1 MEGPKI
7 VIEPPG
13 PKAQEILKKNRE
25 YLVTTTQGIP
35 YVVIK
40 RGKGV
45 FVEDVDG
52 NVYLDFAS
60 GIGVLNTGHTPEP
73 VVKAIK
79 EQVESFIHFSLTDF
93 YYEIPLKLAEE
104 LFRITPGTHKK
115 KVFYGNSGAEANEA
129 ALKIAKYY
137 TGRPYIIAFIGAFHG
152 RTMGALSLT
161 ASKPVHKRKFFPMM
175 PGVVHV
181 PYPNPY
187 RPPFG
192 YEGNDLGK
200 AIVDYIRDFVLDKF
214 VPPDEVA
221 AIFVEPIQGEGGYVV
236 PPKDFFPELRKLAD
250 EYNIILVDDEVQM
263 GMGRTGK
270 WWAIENFDIV
280 PDILTSAKALASG
293 LPLGAAIAKAEYDF
307 PVSGAHATTFGGNPV
322 SCAASLATIE
332 MIEKNNLLENA
343 RVQGEYLQKRLKELQ
358 EKYEKYIG
366 DVRGIGLA
374 QAIEIVKSPETKE
387 YYPELRNKIIDISSK
402 LGLIL
407 LGCGKSAI
415 RFIPPLLVQ
424 KEHIDVAMEI
434 LDKAINK
441 AISEVEK

>member
-1 MEGPKI
+1 MMGPKI

-13 PKAQEILKKNRE
+13 PKAKEVLEKNKE
-25 YLVTTTQGIP
+25 YLVTTTQGVP

-40 RGKGV
+40 RGRGI

-52 NVYLDFAS
+52 NVYIDFAS

-73 VVKAIK
+73 VINAIK
-79 EQVESFIHFSLTDF
+79 EQIDKFIHFSLTDF

-104 LFRITPGTHKK
+104 LFRITPGNHKK
-115 KVFYGNSGAEANEA
+115 KVFYGNSGTEANEA
-129 ALKIAKYY
+129 ALKVAKYY
-137 TGRPYIIAFIGAFHG
+137 TNRPYIIAFIGAFHG
-152 RTMGALSLT
+152 RTMGSLSLT
-161 ASKPVHKRKFFPMM
+161 ASKPVHKRRFFPMM

-181 PYPNPY
+181 PYPSPY

-200 AIVDYIRDFVLDKF
+200 AVVDYIRDFVFEKF

-236 PPKDFFPELRKLAD
+236 PPRDFFPELRKLAN
-250 EYNIILVDDEVQM
+250 EYGIILVDDEVQM

-270 WWAIENFDIV
+270 WWAIENFGIV
-280 PDILTSAKALASG
+280 PDIITSAKALASG
-293 LPLGAAIAKAEYDF
+293 MPLGATIIRAEYDF
-307 PVSGAHATTFGGNPV
+307 PESGSHATTFGGNPV
-322 SCAASLATIE
+322 SCAAAIATIK
-332 MIEKNNLLENA
+332 MIEERNLLENA
-343 RVQGEYLQKRLKELQ
+343 RKQGEYLHKRLRELQ
-358 EKYEKYIG
+358 EKYEQYIG

-374 QAIEIVKSPETKE
+374 QAIEIVKDSKTKE
-387 YYPELRNKIIDISSK
+387 YYPELRGKIVEEASK

-415 RFIPPLLVQ
+415 RFIPPLIVE
-424 KEHIDVAMEI
+424 KEHIDVAIEI
-434 LDKAINK
+434 LEKAIAR
-441 AISEVEK
+441 AIEAVK